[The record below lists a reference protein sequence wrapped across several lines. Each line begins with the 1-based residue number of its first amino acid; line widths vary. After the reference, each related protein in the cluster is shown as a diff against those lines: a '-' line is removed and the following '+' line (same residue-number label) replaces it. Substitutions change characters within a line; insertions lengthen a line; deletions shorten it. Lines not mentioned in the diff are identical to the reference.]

1 MKALRLMRRKSF
13 GEDRAKREGHE
24 APPAMAPPMPT
35 HQQRDFG
42 TPRPPAHSNTMPDI
56 RFSGF
61 DFDNLIHDATKRA
74 TADNNF
80 APRTGAW
87 NKSSTLPSSAHQG
100 SRLMKY
106 SPPPNLASQQA
117 VRMHV
122 HAPAP
127 PSPTRINDNF
137 QTAVFPRPAFSPA
150 ASFATARDSPSSSP
164 EMRAQA
170 HLQSHSP
177 TPNGLVAAQVPVE
190 RSPGMPA
197 AAPSSPSNRRSL
209 RNSVSQPAMKG
220 SAPKTMD
227 SILPPPMPKGASP
240 KQALPAQHPLASR
253 RESSRSLP
261 LGDAQPQLVQSA
273 SKRSPRAEVER
284 PRATEA
290 QLLAKQHSSKKRDS
304 SMPGSTSPNVSSPP
318 TMNAKSKDRRSSQG
332 AVGPTKPDRAS
343 LIKPKSD
350 SGRLSKRFER
360 DAREQESSA
369 RAEEARRIAAEQRKA
384 DKEKLEREQMQRE
397 LVHRLE
403 MEQAQMDAAAVQ
415 ERGRLAALAA
425 REERLRKQNSASVL
439 AAPPKSPARGPH
451 PPSASGPRDATL
463 RRSASATTTQDAAA
477 PRPIAKRGATQTE
490 SDAPHAPSVSF
501 QPPAGERQIRVVG
514 VNGTATSPQ
523 DAKPKKM
530 KRTTSRF
537 NRAVAKGS
545 RGQTAP
551 LSPRSEGHV
560 QEVVQLSM
568 QETQA
573 RLAAG
578 QPRKDRQTMSKPAKT
593 FGVGWS
599 CAGTADPA
607 LAVSHRRCVQYV
619 VLRPR
624 DSTDENGQRG
634 SRGKGKGRYQTDA
647 HTPPM
652 SIAGSEGSSTSPLQ
666 QRAEEEIEE
675 EEDDGLVETTEERW
689 FSDLGE
695 HIWTRTT
702 PDVIARLVD
711 HLDFADVKALHQTCS
726 SIRQTLGQLAG
737 REVTLR
743 RFLAPMGYRTW
754 QPTRRDQPPVD
765 PLPLSL
771 SDCEAFL
778 LSHDVA
784 PEYAAV
790 AQQYISDRRTL
801 DPSIPRLALATVRA
815 YNRVLARLRLQPRFS
830 IPRSAATQ
838 KLSPVPDSNQTATSP
853 SSSPNSNGN
862 APVVER
868 SLSSAQAQL
877 VSPWK
882 PGRAAHYRV
891 WVPTADPAGWMS
903 DSELGLCEAQM
914 YRSGVW
920 DKALLRGDI
929 VWNTAVGDELNA
941 GKLIFDG
948 QYLRDLSYAY
958 DPAGH
963 LPSWCNVLLFPPSYF
978 HNVLRSSS
986 GSPVCYLDILPWRDA
1001 LLSSMRLVQDHI
1013 ETTTPHGRYRVAK
1026 WLYRAAVN
1034 VTGGQIISD
1043 EGLQVVDEGWHGRL
1057 VIETEG
1063 TSEHAKAL
1071 IARCAGPT
1079 ATPAS
1084 RAALLACVINEA
1096 GRTNA
1101 KFEPPATRDA
1111 QGAKVETTSAWM
1123 ILRERSRPG
1132 EIWLRPL

>member
-1 MKALRLMRRKSF
+1 MQRLMGLFVYEPPLTLPSACTTSPDVKYRTSAVLVALNSLSPSPTFKTITLANANALGGGGVYRTSTNTLLITWPIPATRQLDPRSNFARVTPQRESKTSPSPNVLTFYDAPLNSQLDIFSNMKALRLMRRKSF

-42 TPRPPAHSNTMPDI
+42 TLRPPAHSNTMPDI

-74 TADNNF
+74 TADTNF

-87 NKSSTLPSSAHQG
+87 NKSSTLPSSPHQG
-100 SRLMKY
+100 SRLKKY

-117 VRMHV
+117 VQMH
-122 HAPAP
+122 
-127 PSPTRINDNF
+127 
-137 QTAVFPRPAFSPA
+137 
-150 ASFATARDSPSSSP
+150 
-164 EMRAQA
+164 
-170 HLQSHSP
+170 
-177 TPNGLVAAQVPVE
+177 
-190 RSPGMPA
+190 
-197 AAPSSPSNRRSL
+197 
-209 RNSVSQPAMKG
+209 
-220 SAPKTMD
+220 
-227 SILPPPMPKGASP
+227 
-240 KQALPAQHPLASR
+240 
-253 RESSRSLP
+253 
-261 LGDAQPQLVQSA
+261 
-273 SKRSPRAEVER
+273 RSPRAEVER
-284 PRATEA
+284 PRVTEA

-304 SMPGSTSPNVSSPP
+304 SIPGSTSPNVSCPP

-360 DAREQESSA
+360 DAREQESSI
-369 RAEEARRIAAEQRKA
+369 RAEEARRLAAEQRKA

-425 REERLRKQNSASVL
+425 REERLRKQTSASVL
-439 AAPPKSPARGPH
+439 AAPPKSSARGPH

-477 PRPIAKRGATQTE
+477 PRPIAMRGATQTE

-501 QPPAGERQIRVVG
+501 QSPAGERQIRVGG
-514 VNGTATSPQ
+514 VNGTATCPQ

-537 NRAVAKGS
+537 DRAVAKGS

-578 QPRKDRQTMSKPAKT
+578 QPRKDRRTMSKPAKT

-624 DSTDENGQRG
+624 DSMDENGQRG

-666 QRAEEEIEE
+666 QRAEEEEEE

-702 PDVIARLVD
+702 PDVIARLVE

-743 RFLAPMGYRTW
+743 RFLAPLGYRTW

-778 LSHDVA
+778 LSYDVA

-790 AQQYISDRRTL
+790 AQQYISDRRAL

-815 YNRVLARLRLQPRFS
+815 YNR
-830 IPRSAATQ
+830 
-838 KLSPVPDSNQTATSP
+838 
-853 SSSPNSNGN
+853 
-862 APVVER
+862 
-868 SLSSAQAQL
+868 
-877 VSPWK
+877 
-882 PGRAAHYRV
+882 
-891 WVPTADPAGWMS
+891 
-903 DSELGLCEAQM
+903 
-914 YRSGVW
+914 
-920 DKALLRGDI
+920 
-929 VWNTAVGDELNA
+929 
-941 GKLIFDG
+941 
-948 QYLRDLSYAY
+948 
-958 DPAGH
+958 
-963 LPSWCNVLLFPPSYF
+963 SWCNVLLFPPSYF

-1111 QGAKVETTSAWM
+1111 QGAKVETTSPWM